1 MVSLEGQVRVP
12 VPTEAVVEFCRRHD
26 LREFA
31 LFGSVLRED
40 FTEGSDIDV
49 LIEPGPQHRH
59 RLAEILAMQE
69 ELEAVFGRKVD
80 IVYKHLLKPY
90 IRDDVLKRRRV
101 LYVSPQ

>member
-1 MVSLEGQVRVP
+1 MHVP
-12 VPTEAVVEFCRRHD
+12 VPAEAVAEFCRRHD
-26 LREFA
+26 LREIA
-31 LFGSVLRED
+31 LFGSVLRDD
-40 FTEGSDIDV
+40 FAESSDVDV
-49 LIEPGPQHRH
+49 LIEQGPTHRH

-90 IRDDVLKRRRV
+90 IRDDVLRRRRV